1 MDVAANNWAT
11 AASPSAGPISA
22 KSAIFIKNAT
32 ILVAKHT
39 KNLAKMGHGKARE
52 SLSLSLSLK
61 QSHHLEQRQ
70 RPTFEIWSSIEREFW
85 SFGGPLHWCIDC
97 TVHVVVAVMSTQEM
111 DGVRSFGASNSFV
124 EDLPQPVEGNMQED
138 TPESVRN
145 SVIEPRV
152 GMEFDSLQQVIEF
165 YKHYA
170 YSKGFATMT
179 RNSRKKKG
187 FSETSYVNLKCNRE
201 GKYSSSVDDPSK
213 KRSTIKNACEAG
225 IKASMDITDK
235 KWRILSFIE
244 DHNHELSPSKSRH
257 FAAFRHISTDT
268 RRRLLINDNAGVRIN
283 SSIKA
288 SVVEAGGY
296 ENMTYNQRDV
306 RNFLE
311 KERRLK
317 CKEGDGQALHDYF
330 VRMQAKNSNF
340 YHALDLD
347 DELRVRNVF
356 WVDARSRAAYES
368 FNDVITFDTTYLTNK
383 YDMPFA
389 PFIGINHHGESI
401 ILGCGLLSSEDTDSF
416 VWVFRQWLQ
425 SMCDIAPKAIITDQC
440 QAMRRAI
447 EIVFPETVHRWCI
460 WHITMKL
467 PVKLA
472 GLEAY
477 QDIKHY
483 LLKAV
488 HDSMTVEEFEE
499 KWNHT
504 ITLHHLEE
512 NEWLAKLYEE
522 RERWVPAFLNSNF
535 FAGMSSTQRSES
547 MNAFFDGYVHSSTT
561 LKVFVEQF
569 EKAMRNKVEKEI
581 LSDFECFKGKLECSS
596 SSPME
601 KQFQEAYTH
610 EIFKRVRLEFA
621 GRQGC
626 IVNELVRGS
635 DEVKYK
641 IEDEAC
647 PGKLFEVRFNSSE
660 CLVGCDNF
668 SRSCGKQPSSQRKN
682 SVGAAPDVVRTEV
695 VRSPTVVKRKGRP
708 RMKRLKSSMEEAV
721 SKPKKKRNNAVAR
734 NLAHSTSTTGV
745 GGSAYGDC
753 STSNME
759 YPVSMP
765 HSHDGVIHLT
775 NPMPSQSFVSES
787 MSQTQAHGNE
797 DQALN
802 LP

>member
-138 TPESVRN
+138 TPESLRN

-753 STSNME
+753 STSNM
-759 YPVSMP
+759 
-765 HSHDGVIHLT
+765 
-775 NPMPSQSFVSES
+775 S

>member
-1 MDVAANNWAT
+1 
-11 AASPSAGPISA
+11 
-22 KSAIFIKNAT
+22 
-32 ILVAKHT
+32 
-39 KNLAKMGHGKARE
+39 
-52 SLSLSLSLK
+52 
-61 QSHHLEQRQ
+61 
-70 RPTFEIWSSIEREFW
+70 
-85 SFGGPLHWCIDC
+85 
-97 TVHVVVAVMSTQEM
+97 MSTQEM
-111 DGVRSFGASNSFV
+111 DDVRSFGASNSFV

-268 RRRLLINDNAGVRIN
+268 RRRLLINDNAG
-283 SSIKA
+283 
-288 SVVEAGGY
+288 
-296 ENMTYNQRDV
+296 
-306 RNFLE
+306 
-311 KERRLK
+311 ERRLK

-522 RERWVPAFLNSNF
+522 REQWVPAFLNSNF

-547 MNAFFDGYVHSSTT
+547 MNAFFDR
-561 LKVFVEQF
+561 L
-569 EKAMRNKVEKEI
+569 R
-581 LSDFECFKGKLECSS
+581 KLECSS

-647 PGKLFEVRFNSSE
+647 PRKLFEVRFSSSE
-660 CLVGCDNF
+660 CLVGCVCHMFEFRGILCRHALFVLSQQRVTILPDRYILDRWRKNIKRKHTYVSTCTDDVQHNPVLERYEKLHRLAVGVLEIGAESVENFNVLEKLLIDLKDNF
-668 SRSCGKQPSSQRKN
+668 SRSCDKQPSSQRKN

-721 SKPKKKRNNAVAR
+721 SKPKKKRNNAAAR

-765 HSHDGVIHLT
+765 HSNDGVIHLT

>member
-1 MDVAANNWAT
+1 
-11 AASPSAGPISA
+11 
-22 KSAIFIKNAT
+22 
-32 ILVAKHT
+32 
-39 KNLAKMGHGKARE
+39 
-52 SLSLSLSLK
+52 
-61 QSHHLEQRQ
+61 
-70 RPTFEIWSSIEREFW
+70 
-85 SFGGPLHWCIDC
+85 
-97 TVHVVVAVMSTQEM
+97 MSTQEM

-124 EDLPQPVEGNMQED
+124 EDLPQPVEGNMQKD

-201 GKYSSSVDDPSK
+201 GRYSSSVDDPSK

-296 ENMTYNQRDV
+296 ENVTYNQRDV

-383 YDMPFA
+383 YDMSFT

-477 QDIKHY
+477 QDIKHS

-535 FAGMSSTQRSES
+535 FAG
-547 MNAFFDGYVHSSTT
+547 NV
-561 LKVFVEQF
+561 QF

-647 PGKLFEVRFNSSE
+647 LGKLFEVRFSSSE
-660 CLVGCDNF
+660 CLVGCVCRMFEFRGILCRHALFVLSQQRVTILPDRYEKLHRLAVGVLEIGAESVENF
-668 SRSCGKQPSSQRKN
+668 N
-682 SVGAAPDVVRTEV
+682 
-695 VRSPTVVKRKGRP
+695 RKGRP

-721 SKPKKKRNNAVAR
+721 SKPKKKRNTATAR

-745 GGSAYGDC
+745 GGSAYGDG

-765 HSHDGVIHLT
+765 HSNDGVIHLT

-787 MSQTQAHGNE
+787 MSQTEAHGNE

-802 LP
+802 LT

>member
-11 AASPSAGPISA
+11 AASSAAGPI
-22 KSAIFIKNAT
+22 
-32 ILVAKHT
+32 
-39 KNLAKMGHGKARE
+39 
-52 SLSLSLSLK
+52 
-61 QSHHLEQRQ
+61 
-70 RPTFEIWSSIEREFW
+70 
-85 SFGGPLHWCIDC
+85 GPLHWCIDC

-187 FSETSYVNLKCNRE
+187 FRV
-201 GKYSSSVDDPSK
+201 
-213 KRSTIKNACEAG
+213 
-225 IKASMDITDK
+225 
-235 KWRILSFIE
+235 
-244 DHNHELSPSKSRH
+244 
-257 FAAFRHISTDT
+257 
-268 RRRLLINDNAGVRIN
+268 
-283 SSIKA
+283 
-288 SVVEAGGY
+288 
-296 ENMTYNQRDV
+296 
-306 RNFLE
+306 
-311 KERRLK
+311 
-317 CKEGDGQALHDYF
+317 GQHT
-330 VRMQAKNSNF
+330 NP
-340 YHALDLD
+340 
-347 DELRVRNVF
+347 
-356 WVDARSRAAYES
+356 

-753 STSNME
+753 STSNM
-759 YPVSMP
+759 
-765 HSHDGVIHLT
+765 
-775 NPMPSQSFVSES
+775 S

>member
-1 MDVAANNWAT
+1 MDVAASYLSTKQMGPAGPTSEKATKQMKNAAIFVAKRTKNWAWE
-11 AASPSAGPISA
+11 
-22 KSAIFIKNAT
+22 
-32 ILVAKHT
+32 
-39 KNLAKMGHGKARE
+39 ARE
-52 SLSLSLSLK
+52 VQRVLSFFFPPPGLLLHHAWPLK
-61 QSHHLEQRQ
+61 Q
-70 RPTFEIWSSIEREFW
+70 
-85 SFGGPLHWCIDC
+85 PLKHSK
-97 TVHVVVAVMSTQEM
+97 HKVVAVMSTQEM

-124 EDLPQPVEGNMQED
+124 EDLPQPVEGNMQD

-152 GMEFDSLQQVIEF
+152 GME
-165 YKHYA
+165 
-170 YSKGFATMT
+170 
-179 RNSRKKKG
+179 
-187 FSETSYVNLKCNRE
+187 
-201 GKYSSSVDDPSK
+201 
-213 KRSTIKNACEAG
+213 
-225 IKASMDITDK
+225 
-235 KWRILSFIE
+235 
-244 DHNHELSPSKSRH
+244 
-257 FAAFRHISTDT
+257 
-268 RRRLLINDNAGVRIN
+268 
-283 SSIKA
+283 
-288 SVVEAGGY
+288 
-296 ENMTYNQRDV
+296 
-306 RNFLE
+306 
-311 KERRLK
+311 
-317 CKEGDGQALHDYF
+317 
-330 VRMQAKNSNF
+330 MQAKNSNF

-447 EIVFPETVHRWCI
+447 EIVFSETVHRWCI

-504 ITLHHLEE
+504 ITSHHLEE

-547 MNAFFDGYVHSSTT
+547 MNAFFDGYLHSSTT

-569 EKAMRNKVEKEI
+569 ENAMRNKVEKEI

-610 EIFKRVRLEFA
+610 EIFKRVYTRRWRKDIKRKHTYVSTCTDDVQHNPVLERYEKLHRLAVGVLEIGA
-621 GRQGC
+621 ES
-626 IVNELVRGS
+626 VEN
-635 DEVKYK
+635 
-641 IEDEAC
+641 
-647 PGKLFEVRFNSSE
+647 FNVLE
-660 CLVGCDNF
+660 
-668 SRSCGKQPSSQRKN
+668 K
-682 SVGAAPDVVRTEV
+682 TEV
-695 VRSPTVVKRKGRP
+695 VRSPMVVKRKGRPRMKRLKSSMELNLTEVVRSPMVVKRKGRP

-721 SKPKKKRNNAVAR
+721 SKPKKKMNTAAAR

-745 GGSAYGDC
+745 GGSAYGDG
-753 STSNME
+753 STSNM
-759 YPVSMP
+759 
-765 HSHDGVIHLT
+765 
-775 NPMPSQSFVSES
+775 S

-802 LP
+802 LT

>member
-1 MDVAANNWAT
+1 MDVAVTDWAT
-11 AASPSAGPISA
+11 SEMGPAGPTSA
-22 KSAIFIKNAT
+22 KSATLMKNAT
-32 ILVAKHT
+32 IFVAKRT
-39 KNLAKMGHGKARE
+39 KNWAKNGK
-52 SLSLSLSLK
+52 
-61 QSHHLEQRQ
+61 H
-70 RPTFEIWSSIEREFW
+70 
-85 SFGGPLHWCIDC
+85 
-97 TVHVVVAVMSTQEM
+97 VVAVMSTQEM

-201 GKYSSSVDDPSK
+201 GRYSSSVDDPSK

-244 DHNHELSPSKSRH
+244 DHNHDLSPSKSRH

-296 ENMTYNQRDV
+296 ENVTYNQRDV

-347 DELRVRNVF
+347 DEL
-356 WVDARSRAAYES
+356 
-368 FNDVITFDTTYLTNK
+368 
-383 YDMPFA
+383 
-389 PFIGINHHGESI
+389 H
-401 ILGCGLLSSEDTDSF
+401 TDSF

-477 QDIKHY
+477 QDIKHS

-547 MNAFFDGYVHSSTT
+547 MNAFFDGYLHSSTT

-647 PGKLFEVRFNSSE
+647 PGKLFEVRFSSSE
-660 CLVGCDNF
+660 CLVGCVCRMFEFRGILCRHALFVLSQQRVTVLPDRYILDRWRKDIKRKHTYVSTCTDDVQHNPVLERYEKLHRLAVGVLEIGAE
-668 SRSCGKQPSSQRKN
+668 SPSSQRKN

-695 VRSPTVVKRKGRP
+695 VRSPMVVKRKGRP

-721 SKPKKKRNNAVAR
+721 SKPKKKRNTAAAR

-745 GGSAYGDC
+745 GGSAYGDG

-765 HSHDGVIHLT
+765 HSNDGVIHLT

-802 LP
+802 LT

>member
-1 MDVAANNWAT
+1 
-11 AASPSAGPISA
+11 
-22 KSAIFIKNAT
+22 
-32 ILVAKHT
+32 
-39 KNLAKMGHGKARE
+39 
-52 SLSLSLSLK
+52 
-61 QSHHLEQRQ
+61 
-70 RPTFEIWSSIEREFW
+70 
-85 SFGGPLHWCIDC
+85 
-97 TVHVVVAVMSTQEM
+97 MSTQEM

-201 GKYSSSVDDPSK
+201 GRYSSSVDDPSK

-244 DHNHELSPSKSRH
+244 DHNHDLSPKM
-257 FAAFRHISTDT
+257 FATF
-268 RRRLLINDNAGVRIN
+268 
-283 SSIKA
+283 
-288 SVVEAGGY
+288 
-296 ENMTYNQRDV
+296 
-306 RNFLE
+306 FE

-477 QDIKHY
+477 QDIKHS

-547 MNAFFDGYVHSSTT
+547 MNAFFDGYLHSSTT

-626 IVNELVRGS
+626 IVNELVRGG

-647 PGKLFEVRFNSSE
+647 PGKLFEVRFSSSE
-660 CLVGCDNF
+660 CLVGCVCRMFEFRGILCRHALFVLSQERVTVLPDRYILDRWRKDIKRKHTYVSTCTDDVQHNPVLERYEKLHRLAVGVLEIGAESVENF
-668 SRSCGKQPSSQRKN
+668 NVLEK
-682 SVGAAPDVVRTEV
+682 TEV
-695 VRSPTVVKRKGRP
+695 VRSPMVVKRKGRP

-721 SKPKKKRNNAVAR
+721 SKPKKKRNTAAAR

-802 LP
+802 LT

>member
-1 MDVAANNWAT
+1 MDVAASYLSTKQMGPAGPTSEKAAKQMKNAAIFVAKRTKNWAWE
-11 AASPSAGPISA
+11 
-22 KSAIFIKNAT
+22 
-32 ILVAKHT
+32 
-39 KNLAKMGHGKARE
+39 ARE
-52 SLSLSLSLK
+52 VQRVLSFFFPPPGLLLHHAWPLK
-61 QSHHLEQRQ
+61 Q
-70 RPTFEIWSSIEREFW
+70 
-85 SFGGPLHWCIDC
+85 PLKHSK
-97 TVHVVVAVMSTQEM
+97 HKVVAVMSTQEM

-124 EDLPQPVEGNMQED
+124 EDLPQPVEGNMQD

-165 YKHYA
+165 YKNYA

-179 RNSRKKKG
+179 RSSRKNKG
-187 FSETSYVNLKCNRE
+187 FTETSYINLKCNRE
-201 GKYSSSVDDPSK
+201 GRYSSLVDDPSK

-225 IKASMDITDK
+225 IKALMDITDHK

-244 DHNHELSPSKSRH
+244 NHNHDLSPSKSRH

-288 SVVEAGGY
+288 SIVEAGGY
-296 ENMTYNQRDV
+296 ENVTYNQRDV

-347 DELRVRNVF
+347 DEL
-356 WVDARSRAAYES
+356 
-368 FNDVITFDTTYLTNK
+368 L
-383 YDMPFA
+383 
-389 PFIGINHHGESI
+389 
-401 ILGCGLLSSEDTDSF
+401 
-416 VWVFRQWLQ
+416 
-425 SMCDIAPKAIITDQC
+425 
-440 QAMRRAI
+440 
-447 EIVFPETVHRWCI
+447 
-460 WHITMKL
+460 
-467 PVKLA
+467 KLA

-477 QDIKHY
+477 QDIKNY

-488 HDSMTVEEFEE
+488 HESMTVEEFEE

-504 ITLHHLEE
+504 ITSHHLEE

-535 FAGMSSTQRSES
+535 FAGINSRMQCGIR
-547 MNAFFDGYVHSSTT
+547 
-561 LKVFVEQF
+561 LKKRFYQ
-569 EKAMRNKVEKEI
+569 I
-581 LSDFECFKGKLECSS
+581 LSVSKASWSVPHHLLWRNSSKKLT
-596 SSPME
+596 PMRFLSGCE
-601 KQFQEAYTH
+601 
-610 EIFKRVRLEFA
+610 LEFS

-626 IVNELVRGS
+626 IVNELVRGG
-635 DEVKYK
+635 DEEKYK

-647 PGKLFEVRFNSSE
+647 SGKLFEVRFSSSE
-660 CLVGCDNF
+660 CLVGCVCRMFEFRGILCRHALFVLSQERVTVLPDRYILDRWRKDIKRKHTYVSTCTDDVQHNPVLERYEKLHRLAVGVLEIGAESVENFNVLEKLLIDLKDNF
-668 SRSCGKQPSSQRKN
+668 PRSCDKQPSSQRKN

-695 VRSPTVVKRKGRP
+695 VRSPMVVKRKGRP

-721 SKPKKKRNNAVAR
+721 SKPKKKRNTAAAR

-745 GGSAYGDC
+745 GGSAYGDG

-765 HSHDGVIHLT
+765 HSNDGVIDLT

-802 LP
+802 LT

>member
-1 MDVAANNWAT
+1 
-11 AASPSAGPISA
+11 
-22 KSAIFIKNAT
+22 
-32 ILVAKHT
+32 
-39 KNLAKMGHGKARE
+39 
-52 SLSLSLSLK
+52 
-61 QSHHLEQRQ
+61 
-70 RPTFEIWSSIEREFW
+70 
-85 SFGGPLHWCIDC
+85 
-97 TVHVVVAVMSTQEM
+97 M

-347 DELRVRNVF
+347 DELRVQNVF

-472 GLEAY
+472 GLEVY
-477 QDIKHY
+477 QDIKYY
-483 LLKAV
+483 LLKTV
-488 HDSMTVEEFEE
+488 HESMTVEEFEE
-499 KWNHT
+499 
-504 ITLHHLEE
+504 
-512 NEWLAKLYEE
+512 
-522 RERWVPAFLNSNF
+522 S
-535 FAGMSSTQRSES
+535 
-547 MNAFFDGYVHSSTT
+547 
-561 LKVFVEQF
+561 
-569 EKAMRNKVEKEI
+569 
-581 LSDFECFKGKLECSS
+581 
-596 SSPME
+596 
-601 KQFQEAYTH
+601 
-610 EIFKRVRLEFA
+610 
-621 GRQGC
+621 
-626 IVNELVRGS
+626 
-635 DEVKYK
+635 
-641 IEDEAC
+641 
-647 PGKLFEVRFNSSE
+647 
-660 CLVGCDNF
+660 
-668 SRSCGKQPSSQRKN
+668 
-682 SVGAAPDVVRTEV
+682 
-695 VRSPTVVKRKGRP
+695 
-708 RMKRLKSSMEEAV
+708 
-721 SKPKKKRNNAVAR
+721 
-734 NLAHSTSTTGV
+734 
-745 GGSAYGDC
+745 
-753 STSNME
+753 
-759 YPVSMP
+759 
-765 HSHDGVIHLT
+765 
-775 NPMPSQSFVSES
+775 
-787 MSQTQAHGNE
+787 
-797 DQALN
+797 
-802 LP
+802 

>member
-1 MDVAANNWAT
+1 
-11 AASPSAGPISA
+11 
-22 KSAIFIKNAT
+22 
-32 ILVAKHT
+32 
-39 KNLAKMGHGKARE
+39 
-52 SLSLSLSLK
+52 
-61 QSHHLEQRQ
+61 
-70 RPTFEIWSSIEREFW
+70 
-85 SFGGPLHWCIDC
+85 
-97 TVHVVVAVMSTQEM
+97 MSTQEM

-201 GKYSSSVDDPSK
+201 GRYSSSVDDPSK

-244 DHNHELSPSKSRH
+244 DHNHDLSPSKSRH

-296 ENMTYNQRDV
+296 ENVTYNQRDV

-383 YDMPFA
+383 YDMSFA

-416 VWVFRQWLQ
+416 VWV
-425 SMCDIAPKAIITDQC
+425 
-440 QAMRRAI
+440 
-447 EIVFPETVHRWCI
+447 
-460 WHITMKL
+460 
-467 PVKLA
+467 KLA

-477 QDIKHY
+477 QDIKHS

-547 MNAFFDGYVHSSTT
+547 MNAFFDGYLHSSTT

-626 IVNELVRGS
+626 IVNELVRGG

-647 PGKLFEVRFNSSE
+647 PGKLFEVRFSSSE
-660 CLVGCDNF
+660 CLVGCVCRMFEFRGILCRHALFVLSQERVTVLPDRYILDRWRKDIKRKHTYVSTCTDDVQHNPVLERYEKLHRLAVGVLEIGAESVENFNVLEKLLIDLKDNF
-668 SRSCGKQPSSQRKN
+668 SRSCDKQPSSQRKN

-721 SKPKKKRNNAVAR
+721 SKPKKKRNTAAAR

-745 GGSAYGDC
+745 GGSAYGDWL
-753 STSNME
+753 
-759 YPVSMP
+759 YIKHVSMP
-765 HSHDGVIHLT
+765 HSNDGVIHLT

-802 LP
+802 LT

>member
-1 MDVAANNWAT
+1 
-11 AASPSAGPISA
+11 
-22 KSAIFIKNAT
+22 
-32 ILVAKHT
+32 
-39 KNLAKMGHGKARE
+39 
-52 SLSLSLSLK
+52 
-61 QSHHLEQRQ
+61 
-70 RPTFEIWSSIEREFW
+70 
-85 SFGGPLHWCIDC
+85 
-97 TVHVVVAVMSTQEM
+97 MSTQEM

-124 EDLPQPVEGNMQED
+124 EDLPQPVEGNMQD

-201 GKYSSSVDDPSK
+201 GRYSSSVDDPSK

-244 DHNHELSPSKSRH
+244 DHNHDLSPSKSRH

-296 ENMTYNQRDV
+296 ENVTYNQRDV

-347 DELRVRNVF
+347 DELRVQNVF

-383 YDMPFA
+383 YDMSFA

-512 NEWLAKLYEE
+512 NEC
-522 RERWVPAFLNSNF
+522 
-535 FAGMSSTQRSES
+535 
-547 MNAFFDGYVHSSTT
+547 STT

-626 IVNELVRGS
+626 IVNELVRGG

-647 PGKLFEVRFNSSE
+647 PGKLFEVRFSSSE
-660 CLVGCDNF
+660 CLVGCVCRMFEFRGILCRHALFVLSQERVTVLPDRYILDRWRKDIKRKHTYVSTCTDDVQHNPVLERYEKLHRLAVGVLEIGAESVENFNVLEKLLIDLKDNF
-668 SRSCGKQPSSQRKN
+668 SRSCDKQPSSQRKN
-682 SVGAAPDVVRTEV
+682 SVGVAPDVVRTEV
-695 VRSPTVVKRKGRP
+695 VRSPMVVKRKGRT

-721 SKPKKKRNNAVAR
+721 SKPKKKRNTAAAR

-745 GGSAYGDC
+745 GGSAYGDG

-765 HSHDGVIHLT
+765 HSNDGVIHLT

-787 MSQTQAHGNE
+787 MSQTQAHGNKTK
-797 DQALN
+797 
-802 LP
+802 P

>member
-1 MDVAANNWAT
+1 
-11 AASPSAGPISA
+11 
-22 KSAIFIKNAT
+22 
-32 ILVAKHT
+32 
-39 KNLAKMGHGKARE
+39 
-52 SLSLSLSLK
+52 
-61 QSHHLEQRQ
+61 
-70 RPTFEIWSSIEREFW
+70 
-85 SFGGPLHWCIDC
+85 
-97 TVHVVVAVMSTQEM
+97 MSTQEM

-170 YSKGFATMT
+170 YSKGFAIMT

-296 ENMTYNQRDV
+296 ENVTYNQRDV

-488 HDSMTVEEFEE
+488 HDSMIVEEFEE

-626 IVNELVRGS
+626 IVNELVRRGILCRHALFVLS
-635 DEVKYK
+635 QQRVTILPDRYE
-641 IEDEAC
+641 
-647 PGKLFEVRFNSSE
+647 KLHRLAVGVLEIGAESVENFNVLE
-660 CLVGCDNF
+660 KLLIDLKNNF
-668 SRSCGKQPSSQRKN
+668 SRSCDKQPSSQRKN

>member
-1 MDVAANNWAT
+1 MVVAAYNWAT
-11 AASPSAGPISA
+11 AASSAAGPI
-22 KSAIFIKNAT
+22 
-32 ILVAKHT
+32 
-39 KNLAKMGHGKARE
+39 
-52 SLSLSLSLK
+52 
-61 QSHHLEQRQ
+61 
-70 RPTFEIWSSIEREFW
+70 
-85 SFGGPLHWCIDC
+85 GPLHWCIDC

-213 KRSTIKNACEAG
+213 K
-225 IKASMDITDK
+225 
-235 KWRILSFIE
+235 
-244 DHNHELSPSKSRH
+244 RH

-389 PFIGINHHGESI
+389 PFIGINHHGN
-401 ILGCGLLSSEDTDSF
+401 GCKVCVTLLQKPLSQTN
-416 VWVFRQWLQ
+416 
-425 SMCDIAPKAIITDQC
+425 AKQC
-440 QAMRRAI
+440 GGAI

-660 CLVGCDNF
+660 CLVGCVCRMFEFRGILCRHALFVLSQQRVTILPDRYILDRWRKNIKRKHTYVSTCTDDVQHNPVLERYEKLHRLAVGVLEIGAESVENFNVLEKLLIDLKDNF

>member
-1 MDVAANNWAT
+1 
-11 AASPSAGPISA
+11 
-22 KSAIFIKNAT
+22 
-32 ILVAKHT
+32 
-39 KNLAKMGHGKARE
+39 
-52 SLSLSLSLK
+52 
-61 QSHHLEQRQ
+61 
-70 RPTFEIWSSIEREFW
+70 
-85 SFGGPLHWCIDC
+85 
-97 TVHVVVAVMSTQEM
+97 MSTQEM

-296 ENMTYNQRDV
+296 ENVTYNQRDV

-660 CLVGCDNF
+660 CLVGCVCRMFEFRGILCRHALFVLSQQRVTILPDRYILDRWRKNIKRKHTYVSTCTDDVQHNPVLERYEKLHRLAVGVLEIGAESVENFNVLEKLLIDLKDNF
-668 SRSCGKQPSSQRKN
+668 SRSCDKQPSSQRKN

-721 SKPKKKRNNAVAR
+721 SKPKKKRNNAAAR

-765 HSHDGVIHLT
+765 HSNDGVIHLT

>member
-1 MDVAANNWAT
+1 MDVAAYNWAT
-11 AASPSAGPISA
+11 AASSPAGPMSA
-22 KSAIFIKNAT
+22 KSAILMRNAT
-32 ILVAKHT
+32 IFVAKHT
-39 KNLAKMGHGKARE
+39 KNFAKNGAWQ
-52 SLSLSLSLK
+52 STLSLSLSLK

-97 TVHVVVAVMSTQEM
+97 TVHVVVAVMSRQEM

-268 RRRLLINDNAGVRIN
+268 RRRLLINDNA
-283 SSIKA
+283 
-288 SVVEAGGY
+288 
-296 ENMTYNQRDV
+296 
-306 RNFLE
+306 
-311 KERRLK
+311 
-317 CKEGDGQALHDYF
+317 
-330 VRMQAKNSNF
+330 
-340 YHALDLD
+340 
-347 DELRVRNVF
+347 
-356 WVDARSRAAYES
+356 W
-368 FNDVITFDTTYLTNK
+368 
-383 YDMPFA
+383 
-389 PFIGINHHGESI
+389 
-401 ILGCGLLSSEDTDSF
+401 
-416 VWVFRQWLQ
+416 QWLQ

-547 MNAFFDGYVHSSTT
+547 MNAFFDGYLHSSTT

-626 IVNELVRGS
+626 IVNELVRGG

-647 PGKLFEVRFNSSE
+647 PGKLFE
-660 CLVGCDNF
+660 DNF

-695 VRSPTVVKRKGRP
+695 VRSPMVVKRKGRP

-721 SKPKKKRNNAVAR
+721 SKPKKKRNTAVAR

-753 STSNME
+753 STSNM
-759 YPVSMP
+759 
-765 HSHDGVIHLT
+765 
-775 NPMPSQSFVSES
+775 S

-802 LP
+802 LT

>member
-1 MDVAANNWAT
+1 
-11 AASPSAGPISA
+11 
-22 KSAIFIKNAT
+22 
-32 ILVAKHT
+32 
-39 KNLAKMGHGKARE
+39 
-52 SLSLSLSLK
+52 
-61 QSHHLEQRQ
+61 
-70 RPTFEIWSSIEREFW
+70 
-85 SFGGPLHWCIDC
+85 
-97 TVHVVVAVMSTQEM
+97 MSTQEM

-425 SMCDIAPKAIITDQC
+425 
-440 QAMRRAI
+440 
-447 EIVFPETVHRWCI
+447 TVHVGVFGNDEVA
-460 WHITMKL
+460 
-467 PVKLA
+467 VKLA
-472 GLEAY
+472 GLEL
-477 QDIKHY
+477 IKLKHY
-483 LLKAV
+483 LLKPCKNGRV
-488 HDSMTVEEFEE
+488 
-499 KWNHT
+499 KKNGHT

-660 CLVGCDNF
+660 CLVGCVCRMFEFRGILCRHALFVLSQQRVTILPDRYILDRWRKNIKRKHTYVSTCTDDVQHNPVLERYEKLHRLAVGVLEIGAESVENFNVLEKLLIDLKDNF
-668 SRSCGKQPSSQRKN
+668 SRSCDKQPSSQRKN